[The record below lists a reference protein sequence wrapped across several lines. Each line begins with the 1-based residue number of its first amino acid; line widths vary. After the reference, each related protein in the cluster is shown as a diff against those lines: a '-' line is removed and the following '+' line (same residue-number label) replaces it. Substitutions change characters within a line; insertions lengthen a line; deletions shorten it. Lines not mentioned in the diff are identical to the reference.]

1 MAAGILALAL
11 AAPGSSKAAEQP
23 GLKVS
28 ASVRLRQEMLDGQ
41 YRPGFDNRD
50 DALVMRS
57 SLLAEWD
64 AGVWRVGGEL
74 SDSRAYDT
82 DAGSALNAN
91 DVDTFEPVQ
100 AYVAG
105 DFDAPF
111 GKGSSA
117 TLQAG
122 RFTMNLGSRRLVASD
137 EFRNTPQGY
146 TGVRTD
152 LRMSGRRQVTLFY
165 TLPQQHRP
173 DDFASLRQNEFSLD
187 HEGFDQ
193 QLWGA
198 LASRGCVGGLLC
210 EVGFVRFGERD
221 TGPRATRNRQLNN
234 LSARLMRDPAPGKW
248 DYEVEPIYQFGH
260 VRSGTAAAAPTLDV
274 SAWFMHADLGY
285 TLSGSWKP
293 HINIEYDYA
302 SGDGPG
308 ATYSRFDTL
317 FGMRRGEL
325 APSGIYGAIGR
336 ANIETLGLRLEG
348 APTSRLDVLLTY
360 KVLWAAN
367 RRDSFSNTGI
377 RDASGASGSFAGQ
390 QIDARLRYWLLPK
403 RLRAELTSVNLLRDS
418 LLRDAPNASPH
429 GDTHYAAVALTL
441 SY

>member
-1 MAAGILALAL
+1 MAGVLALAM
-11 AAPGSSKAAEQP
+11 AAPGSARAAES

-28 ASVRLRQEMLDGQ
+28 GSIRVRQEVLDGQ
-41 YRPGFDNRD
+41 YRPGFDDRD
-50 DALVMRS
+50 DVLVMRS
-57 SLLAEWD
+57 NLLAEWTTG
-64 AGVWRVGGEL
+64 AWRIGGEL

-91 DVDTFEPVQ
+91 DVDVFEPVQ
-100 AYVAG
+100 AYVAR
-105 DFDAPF
+105 DFAAPF
-111 GKGSSA
+111 GTDSSA

-122 RFTMNLGSRRLVASD
+122 RFTLNAGSRRLVASD
-137 EFRNTPQGY
+137 EFRNSPQGY
-146 TGVRTD
+146 TGVRAD
-152 LRMSGRRQVTLFY
+152 VHLSNRRQATFFY

-173 DDFASLRQNEFSLD
+173 DDFASLRQNEFALD

-193 QLWGA
+193 RLWGTF
-198 LASRGCVGGLLC
+198 ASKACAGGLLC
-210 EVGFVRFGERD
+210 ELGYVRFDERD
-221 TGPRATRNRQLNN
+221 HAARATRNRQLNN
-234 LSARLMRDPAPGKW
+234 LSARLLRDPAPGKW
-248 DYEVEPIYQFGH
+248 DYEIEPIYQFGH
-260 VRSGTAAAAPTLDV
+260 IRASAAATAPELDV
-274 SAWFMHADLGY
+274 RAWFVHADLGY
-285 TLSGSWKP
+285 TLSAGWKP

-308 ATYSRFDTL
+308 AKYSRFDTL
-317 FGMRRGEL
+317 FGARRSEL

-367 RRDSFSNTGI
+367 SHDSFSTTGI

-403 RLRAELTSVNLLRDS
+403 RLRAELTSVTLLRGG

-429 GDTHYAAVALTL
+429 GDTHYAAAAVTL